1 MLAIF
6 PKDMAD
12 LLTRSPPWN
21 LERMKL
27 LSSRTFF
34 AAGLRMPSHPVL
46 VDVLR
51 KFCVQ
56 LHHLTLNAII
66 QIGKFI

>member
-12 LLTRSPPWN
+12 LLTRSPPWS

-51 KFCVQ
+51 KFCV
-56 LHHLTLNAII
+56 
-66 QIGKFI
+66 